1 MIKRK
6 LFWIFLLLASS
17 LIGQN
22 DSSIVGTYVLTEK
35 RGLHVEPGVSYGDTH
50 PASYITSVDTTITR
64 TLTMDS
70 LKNVIVIIDTSYGN
84 SAVRFNPIINMK
96 GKWNL
101 VKDTLT
107 IEYDSVLYIYQGYVL
122 IDSIMTIV
130 ADDTEVSILPDKK
143 EYVLLKNSI
152 IEHYR
157 ILSYDYIRYMGLEE
171 NKRIDTNI
179 EAIILLNEERNW
191 MKYGR
196 K

>member
-1 MIKRK
+1 
-6 LFWIFLLLASS
+6 
-17 LIGQN
+17 
-22 DSSIVGTYVLTEK
+22 
-35 RGLHVEPGVSYGDTH
+35 
-50 PASYITSVDTTITR
+50 
-64 TLTMDS
+64 
-70 LKNVIVIIDTSYGN
+70 
-84 SAVRFNPIINMK
+84 
-96 GKWNL
+96 
-101 VKDTLT
+101 
-107 IEYDSVLYIYQGYVL
+107 
-122 IDSIMTIV
+122 MTIV